1 MQNGYKDLIVWK
13 KGIELAEAIYKH
25 TEGFPKKELFGIT
38 SQLRRAAVSNPSNIA
53 EGWSRDSPKY
63 FIQFLNIAK
72 GSLAEVETQL
82 ILAGRL
88 QFMKNEALLIIFKSI
103 EHLARML
110 NALINSIQKSLKT
123 PNSKDTHLNE
133 P

>member
-38 SQLRRAAVSNPSNIA
+38 SQLRRAAVSIPSNIA

-88 QFMKNEALLIIFKSI
+88 QFMKNEALLIIF
-103 EHLARML
+103 
-110 NALINSIQKSLKT
+110 
-123 PNSKDTHLNE
+123 
-133 P
+133 